1 MGSGS
6 SRPDSDGVSSSSSG
20 DNLANNNAGAWT
32 AKDTSSMLDDDTSTT
47 SSNNK
52 ANNNVNKKSKQPPP
66 PENESGY
73 ARAQRICRK
82 KKRTYDACYTA
93 QLTSKDEDCNDL
105 FEEYRNCFLTI
116 MANDM
121 AKRGVKVS
129 DTSMIGECKDEIDE
143 WKMKK
148 K

>member
-6 SRPDSDGVSSSSSG
+6 SRPDSDGVSSSYSG
-20 DNLANNNAGAWT
+20 NNLANNVGGWT
-32 AKDTSSMLDDDTSTT
+32 ANDDDTSST
-47 SSNNK
+47 SSK
-52 ANNNVNKKSKQPPP
+52 TNVIHTKKSKSP

-82 KKRTYDACYTA
+82 KRRTYDACYTA
-93 QLTSKDEDCNDL
+93 QLSSKDEDCNDL
-105 FEEYRNCFLTI
+105 FEDYRNCFLKI

-121 AKRGVKVS
+121 EKRGVKVS

>member
-20 DNLANNNAGAWT
+20 NNLAN
-32 AKDTSSMLDDDTSTT
+32 TSRMLDDDTSST
-47 SSNNK
+47 SGK
-52 ANNNVNKKSKQPPP
+52 TNVIHTKKSKSP

-82 KKRTYDACYTA
+82 KRRTYDACYTA
-93 QLTSKDEDCNDL
+93 QLSSKDEDCNDL
-105 FEEYRNCFLTI
+105 FEDYRNCFLKI

-121 AKRGVKVS
+121 EKRGVKVS